1 MNAEKKVR
9 RQTLPRHTLMAPI
22 GRRIAATFIDA
33 AFAFL
38 LGLVLYFAG
47 TRLIFSNSILR
58 NEEKLYQED
67 FHSHLFYYDSEKQTR
82 ANYKDG
88 VAYQTYLDV
97 LSYFYMN
104 YLTGENIQVD
114 EGYTGDPDFFK
125 APNYKE
131 NVKGTEILPKD
142 YYTVQWFNK
151 NILEIEDDIPT
162 EKTTS
167 YFQYVLVDGVPDKN
181 QIGIRRDR
189 HYSKTVEKEVM
200 VGENETSN
208 FLFTKYEQAY
218 FDSLMQQDFY
228 LPVYEKVTLLVSVS
242 WMIPL
247 CVSALIYYAVI
258 PLFTSN
264 SATFGKKFF
273 KLGLCGI
280 DGYSMQKWQLFLR
293 VVPLIV
299 TIVGMFLIPSSS
311 YYFSI
316 AMGVIILMASI
327 ALYAASPKHCALHD
341 YAARTLCIDAEA
353 SVIFDN
359 EIEEEEFIK
368 AEDSQV

>member
-1 MNAEKKVR
+1 MNGEKRVK
-9 RQTLPRHTLMAPI
+9 RQTLPRHTLLAPM
-22 GRRIAATFIDA
+22 GKRVVATFIDA
-33 AFAFL
+33 ALSFL
-38 LGLVLYFAG
+38 LGLILYFGG
-47 TRLIFSNSILR
+47 TRLIFSNSILSK
-58 NEEKLYQED
+58 EEKLYTED

-88 VAYQTYLDV
+88 VKYETFLGV
-97 LSYFYMN
+97 LSYYYLN
-104 YLTGENIQVD
+104 YLTGENVEIPADYQ
-114 EGYTGDPDFFK
+114 GDPNFFK
-125 APNYKE
+125 APNYNK
-131 NVKGTEILPKD
+131 NVTGTDLLPKD

-151 NILEIEDDIPT
+151 HVLEIEDDIPT
-162 EKTTS
+162 EKTSS

-208 FLFTKYEQAY
+208 YLFTKYEEAY
-218 FDSLMQQDFY
+218 FSSLMNQDFY
-228 LPVYEKVTLLVSVS
+228 LPVYEEVTFLVSVS

-247 CVSALIYYAVI
+247 CVSALIYYAII
-258 PLFTSN
+258 PIFTSN

-293 VVPLIV
+293 VIPLIV
-299 TIVGMFLIPSSS
+299 TICGMFLIPSSS
-311 YYFSI
+311 YYFSL
-316 AMGVIILMASI
+316 AMGAIILMASI

-341 YAARTLCIDAEA
+341 YAARTLCVDAE
-353 SVIFDN
+353 SSIIFDS
-359 EIEEEEFIK
+359 EIDEEEFVK